1 MAPPSTASK
10 SAETGP
16 LADRRR
22 LLVVAALIEHE
33 GRILLSQR
41 RADQALP
48 NCWEFPG
55 GKVEPGEDPVHAL
68 VREIDEEL
76 GCVITVGAIYEVVFH
91 AYPAFDLVMLVYRA
105 QICAGTPTARQVAQI
120 AWYTPAEIPSLDL
133 PPADLP
139 LAQRIAR
146 GEG

>member
-1 MAPPSTASK
+1 MLPPSPVSR
-10 SAETGP
+10 P
-16 LADRRR
+16 DRRR

-41 RADQALP
+41 RADQAQP
-48 NCWEFPG
+48 GCWEFPG
-55 GKVEPGEDPVHAL
+55 GKVEPGEDPVDAL

-76 GCVITVGAIYEVVFH
+76 GCGIAVQGIFEVVFH

-105 QICAGTPTARQVAQI
+105 AITTGTPSPRQVAQI
-120 AWYTPAEIPSLDL
+120 AWYTPEQIPGLHL

-139 LAQRIAR
+139 LARRIAR
-146 GEG
+146 RDS